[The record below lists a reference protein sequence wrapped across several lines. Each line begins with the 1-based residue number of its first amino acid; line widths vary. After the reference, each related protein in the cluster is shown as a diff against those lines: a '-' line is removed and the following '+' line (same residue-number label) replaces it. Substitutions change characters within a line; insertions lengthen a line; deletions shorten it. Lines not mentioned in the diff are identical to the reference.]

1 MNLTCP
7 TGLEFKQVMRSLNAG
22 DSGGK
27 EEIDA
32 LSYRDEFSIDEEGR
46 KVIWIIAHSSLHQM
60 IIETKGNHSLKGQ
73 AFVSVYPERLVL
85 VLPESDSAKHGGRRH
100 LLKSDSLMVDRI
112 HSSSKSLMEEPAED
126 RTVVENNKWIKW
138 EDCCEHMTI
147 LNEPDT
153 QYLRTTGAFEI
164 STARV
169 CCTDQS
175 ARLQVAGIHL
185 RVEFKQPNI
194 VEWIPL
200 ISEPTD
206 LVSPRKEM
214 GWRKMEEANGYER
227 DYRRLMDCPNNNN
240 WRTISIIINLLENR
254 FDDNDKLLGSMG
266 CIIGKNT
273 RQRIPGAAIR
283 AARPIE
289 KGTFDWMKISTV
301 KLLEG
306 YNADAF
312 WKKDYTRSIC
322 TRSIW
327 DWELEPKNEVL
338 GAKKDCGLD
347 IGGHKGIY
355 SSLVIRDDLGKN
367 NGEDT
372 MRTMFMGERVL
383 VEPKGKE
390 PHDHYNLDKV
400 YRVNDGRWQC
410 KLDGPSEVL
419 GASTRC
425 RVKARL
431 TGHKDEKGSRE
442 LYAYREEPREAGFY
456 VRPVGFAADVEDGG
470 RAACRIARAKID
482 QTFDE
487 GSGVQNEQWEVDD
500 MPDVLTSDDDSE
512 DEGEER
518 RTTRAQVALRT
529 KEEKRKP
536 ADVIDSDSTTVQLA
550 EGLMNSRIKKQ
561 RMYQVDTMDAE
572 ERKKEDDGYV
582 QAIELQLLHDQKLSA
597 WAWGTGMAEQY
608 QGDAREEDW
617 ENQASGLQV
626 RDIWGLESQAESMR
640 NYRMMI
646 KVEVVEVRL
655 EWLRHINARSRAAHK
670 EHKTE
675 TICYLEEVQER
686 GGAGGA
692 AGGSAGGEICG
703 DRVR

>member
-1 MNLTCP
+1 M
-7 TGLEFKQVMRSLNAG
+7 GVEFKQAMISLNAG

-46 KVIWIIAHSSLHQM
+46 KVIWILAHSSLHQM

-175 ARLQVAGIHL
+175 ARLRVAGIHL

-240 WRTISIIINLLENR
+240 WRTISIIIKLLENR
-254 FDDNDKLLGSMG
+254 FDDNDKWLG
-266 CIIGKNT
+266 CIIGKST

-289 KGTFDWMKISTV
+289 KG
-301 KLLEG
+301 
-306 YNADAF
+306 
-312 WKKDYTRSIC
+312 
-322 TRSIW
+322 
-327 DWELEPKNEVL
+327 
-338 GAKKDCGLD
+338 
-347 IGGHKGIY
+347 H
-355 SSLVIRDDLGKN
+355 
-367 NGEDT
+367 
-372 MRTMFMGERVL
+372 
-383 VEPKGKE
+383 
-390 PHDHYNLDKV
+390 
-400 YRVNDGRWQC
+400 
-410 KLDGPSEVL
+410 
-419 GASTRC
+419 
-425 RVKARL
+425 L
-431 TGHKDEKGSRE
+431 TG
-442 LYAYREEPREAGFY
+442 
-456 VRPVGFAADVEDGG
+456 
-470 RAACRIARAKID
+470 
-482 QTFDE
+482 
-487 GSGVQNEQWEVDD
+487 
-500 MPDVLTSDDDSE
+500 
-512 DEGEER
+512 
-518 RTTRAQVALRT
+518 
-529 KEEKRKP
+529 
-536 ADVIDSDSTTVQLA
+536 
-550 EGLMNSRIKKQ
+550 
-561 RMYQVDTMDAE
+561 
-572 ERKKEDDGYV
+572 
-582 QAIELQLLHDQKLSA
+582 
-597 WAWGTGMAEQY
+597 
-608 QGDAREEDW
+608 
-617 ENQASGLQV
+617 
-626 RDIWGLESQAESMR
+626 
-640 NYRMMI
+640 
-646 KVEVVEVRL
+646 
-655 EWLRHINARSRAAHK
+655 
-670 EHKTE
+670 
-675 TICYLEEVQER
+675 
-686 GGAGGA
+686 
-692 AGGSAGGEICG
+692 
-703 DRVR
+703 